1 MTPGGVLDVLFL
13 VSPGSHS
20 GSVVI
25 PFLLD
30 FDRLQVTFVPFEED
44 ASGEV
49 CQKIGNVYQISLVQ
63 RDNEEW

>member
-1 MTPGGVLDVLFL
+1 MRESFPC
-13 VSPGSHS
+13 
-20 GSVVI
+20 VV
-25 PFLLD
+25 PFPLD